1 MAKKAKEV
9 VEAAPKFKQPWLGF
23 LVFGTVLMM
32 AYIVYQWFLHPVW
45 GLATHMVKYNA
56 MVMALG
62 LEGLLGAEGLSL
74 GLLLS
79 LNNPMY
85 MALYPLGYLVD
96 WIPYFIFCIVWV
108 FTIAFLALWVPV
120 APLKRQPWAGLGVLA
135 ASAILAYITWYI
147 LAIIVKM
154 KGYEMIILG
163 TSGFLVFPIWVT
175 LFNYWPFATPKRMGM
190 HPLIKGGTYAAI
202 SWILAIAI
210 YHVVNKIIWGVYGI
224 QSAFTQYVMGIPLM
238 PLLPFEPY
246 DYWNSLLLSIIVGAT
261 IISIINPWAGKI
273 AQPKRGLLLFLIAIV
288 LGVAMWSIITFALN
302 PSSQTLLIP
311 GAVPWL
317 FTFTYTSHAVVA
329 AYVAFPLVTLLAGQ
343 LAFQMWP
350 WNRWGTKGNIGL
362 VITAFVVGTI
372 VYYLFMVNPGWA
384 IPLMG
389 GNLIVPMSGLESLY
403 LFFWGVGAMIPSYT
417 YLFIVFGLY
426 FEGLA
431 EFVGHALLFAWIL
444 TVGLFGLLAYEAFH
458 RWPWG

>member
-79 LNNPMY
+79 LNNPTY

-96 WIPYFIFCIVWV
+96 WIPFFIFCIVWV

-202 SWILAIAI
+202 SWILAIVI

-273 AQPKRGLLLFLIAIV
+273 PQPKRGLLLFLIAIV
-288 LGVAMWSIITFALN
+288 LGVAMWTIITFALN

-317 FTFTYTSHAVVA
+317 FTFRYTSHAVVA
-329 AYVAFPLVTLLAGQ
+329 AYVAFPLVTLL
-343 LAFQMWP
+343 
-350 WNRWGTKGNIGL
+350 
-362 VITAFVVGTI
+362 
-372 VYYLFMVNPGWA
+372 
-384 IPLMG
+384 
-389 GNLIVPMSGLESLY
+389 
-403 LFFWGVGAMIPSYT
+403 
-417 YLFIVFGLY
+417 
-426 FEGLA
+426 
-431 EFVGHALLFAWIL
+431 
-444 TVGLFGLLAYEAFH
+444 
-458 RWPWG
+458 